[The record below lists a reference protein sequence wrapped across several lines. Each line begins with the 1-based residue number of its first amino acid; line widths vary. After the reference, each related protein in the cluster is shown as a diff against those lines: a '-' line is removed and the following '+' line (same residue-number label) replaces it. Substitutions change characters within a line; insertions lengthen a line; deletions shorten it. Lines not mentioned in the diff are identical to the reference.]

1 MNPPADSRVAVI
13 GTAFRFPGAATPEE
27 FWQVIRDG
35 RDCVRRFT
43 EEELAAAGVPA
54 EKYRADDF
62 VGASGILDDIDG
74 FDAAFF
80 GMSVREAKLTDPQ
93 HRMFLECA
101 YQALEDAG
109 HPRERDGQRT
119 GVFASTGYHLYTMEN
134 YLLNNVLKGPVGDD
148 WLSRMQV
155 MVGNYTDFT
164 ATRAAFRLNLT
175 GPALSVQT
183 GCSSSLVAL
192 QLAAQSVLAGD
203 SDIALAGATAVH
215 VPQVLGYQYVK
226 GSILSKTGHLRA
238 FDAGAD
244 GTVGGTG
251 VAAVVLKR
259 LDRALAD
266 GDTVHGVIRGWGVN
280 NDGAD
285 KQAYTAPS
293 AAGQRGAIRRALDHA
308 GISADTVG
316 YLETHGTGTLKGDPI
331 EFDGAVSAY
340 RADTDRTGYCA
351 LGSTKAN
358 IGHLDVASGLASF
371 IKALLV
377 LKHGVIPPMA
387 NFREPNPALDLDR
400 SPFYIPGTARPWPQG
415 DTPRRAG
422 VSSLGVGGT
431 NVHIIVE
438 QAPEPPPRT
447 ATVPPPDVLVLS
459 GRSAAALTA
468 NAHAVRDHLTR
479 HPETDLADLVT
490 TAAGRGHHPY
500 RLAARG
506 TNPADLAAALDGWLA
521 GTGGPAAAAAVT
533 TGEAPRDGRPGIAFQ
548 FTGQGSAYPGMA
560 RPLYERFAVVRDL
573 LHTCERHHQEL
584 YGSSLLDVLLDPDA
598 DRARTEDTRIAQP
611 ALFALQ
617 YALAGLWHHAGL
629 VPDTVA
635 GHSVGEYAALCAAGA
650 LSAEDG
656 LRITAE
662 RGRLMQDHCP
672 PGAMAAV
679 LADPDTVQNLTA
691 EISGLELA
699 VVNGAHRHVLAGPV
713 TAVDR
718 LLTLSAERGTT
729 AERLP
734 VTRAFHTALMDPVL
748 DKFREL
754 LDGVT
759 FRPVTTRFVS
769 CLDGRRYEPGWVP
782 DADYFVRQTREP
794 VRYDAV
800 LPTLGGTDPAALVEI
815 GPHTTLSGLARAAL
829 PGVRALPTLRRGTGP
844 AAFWGA
850 VAQLH
855 CAGADL
861 DWPALTAGS
870 GGRRIW
876 LPGYRFQHQS
886 FWTGPEPT
894 AVRAV
899 RAGEPATE
907 PAREEED
914 VAQDEA
920 VFARVLGHVIEL
932 VAKHLGH
939 DADAITGGTSFFDLG
954 ADSLQMISVL
964 RELEQDHQVK
974 VAMRE
979 LFEEASTPGQ
989 LAELIVGR
997 MGDGAD
1003 RPGGGAV
1010 GGAVGGAGKGKGVAP
1025 GGGEPACAPE
1035 PVREPAPVRAP
1046 EPDRTEPPRAPVSLR
1061 AVESSRTP
1069 EPVRASE
1076 PVSGEPAGA
1085 SQPVTRAELT
1095 DLVRQVNQLTQIQ
1108 LQMMSQIHQLSQ
1120 LLTAQATSALTGGD
1134 VVANGKAG
1142 GK

>member
-1 MNPPADSRVAVI
+1 MNVPADSRVAVI
-13 GTAFRFPGAATPEE
+13 GMAFRLPGADTPEE
-27 FWQVIRDG
+27 FWRVIRDG

-43 EEELAAAGVPA
+43 DEELAAAGVPA
-54 EKYRADDF
+54 EKYRADGF
-62 VGASGILDDIDG
+62 VGASGILSGIAG
-74 FDAAFF
+74 FDAPFF
-80 GMSVREAKLTDPQ
+80 GMSGREAQLTDPQ

-101 YQALEDAG
+101 YHALEDSG
-109 HPRERDGQRT
+109 YPREPDGQRT
-119 GVFASTGYHLYTMEN
+119 GVFATTGYHLYTMEN

-164 ATRAAFRLNLT
+164 ATRVSFRLNLT
-175 GPALSVQT
+175 GPAVSVQT

-192 QLAAQSVLAGD
+192 QLAAQSVLVGD

-226 GSILSKTGHLRA
+226 GSILSKSGRLRA

-259 LDRALAD
+259 LDRAVAD
-266 GDTVHGVIRGWGVN
+266 GDTIHGVLRGWGVT
-280 NDGAD
+280 NDGAG

-358 IGHLDVASGLASF
+358 IGHLDVGSGLASF

-387 NFREPNPALDLDR
+387 NFSEPNPALDLET
-400 SPFYIPGTARPWPQG
+400 SPFYIPEAARPWPQG

-422 VSSLGVGGT
+422 VTSLGVGGT
-431 NVHIIVE
+431 NVHVIVE
-438 QAPEPPPRT
+438 QAPEPPPRA

-459 GRSAAALTA
+459 GQSEAALAA

-479 HPETDLADLVT
+479 HPEAHLADLVT
-490 TAAGRGHHPY
+490 TAAGRVHHRH
-500 RLAARG
+500 RLTARG
-506 TNPADLAAALDGWLA
+506 TTPAELAAALDGWLA
-521 GTGGPAAAAAVT
+521 GTGGPAATAAVT
-533 TGEAPRDGRPGIAFQ
+533 TGEAPREGRAGVAFQ
-548 FTGQGSAYPGMA
+548 FTGQGSPYPGMA
-560 RPLYERFAVVRDL
+560 QPLYERFAVVRDL
-573 LHTCERHHQEL
+573 LDTCERHHRQL
-584 YGSSLLDVLLDPDA
+584 YGTPLLDGLLDPGA
-598 DRARTEDTRIAQP
+598 DRATTENTRTAQP

-617 YALAGLWHHAGL
+617 YALTGLWRHAGIT
-629 VPDTVA
+629 PDVVA

-650 LSAEDG
+650 LSVEDG

-662 RGRLMQDHCP
+662 RGRLMQDHCA

-679 LADPDTVQNLTA
+679 SADLTTASDLTA

-699 VVNGAHRHVLAGPV
+699 VVNGAQRHVLAGPV
-713 TAVDR
+713 AGVDR
-718 LLTLSAERGTT
+718 LLTLLAERGITG
-729 AERLP
+729 ERLP
-734 VTRAFHTALMDPVL
+734 VTRAFHTVLMDPVL

-759 FRPVTTRFVS
+759 FRPVTTGFVS
-769 CLDGRRYEPGWVP
+769 CLDGSRYEPGWVP

-800 LPTLGGTDPAALVEI
+800 LRTLGETGPAALVEI

-829 PGVRALPTLRRGTGP
+829 PGVRAVPTQRRGAGP
-844 AAFWGA
+844 APFWDA

-855 CAGADL
+855 CAGADP

-870 GGRRIW
+870 AGRRTG
-876 LPGYRFQHQS
+876 LPGYRFQHRNY
-886 FWTGPEPT
+886 WTGPEPT

-899 RAGEPATE
+899 RTGE

-920 VFARVLGHVIEL
+920 VFERVLGHVIEL

-939 DADAITGGTSFFDLG
+939 DADTITGDTSFFDLG

-964 RELEQDHQVK
+964 RELEQDHRVK

-979 LFEEASTPGQ
+979 LFEEASTSRQ

-997 MGDGAD
+997 MAGG
-1003 RPGGGAV
+1003 PG
-1010 GGAVGGAGKGKGVAP
+1010 AP
-1025 GGGEPACAPE
+1025 GGASGEAAAGGLVRSEPVAGE
-1035 PVREPAPVRAP
+1035 PVRTEPVADEPVRYEPAAEEPVRYEPAPTAPAEPVRAP
-1046 EPDRTEPPRAPVSLR
+1046 EPAPAEPS
-1061 AVESSRTP
+1061 
-1069 EPVRASE
+1069 
-1076 PVSGEPAGA
+1076 GA
-1085 SQPVTRAELT
+1085 SHPVTRAELA
-1095 DLVRQVNQLTQIQ
+1095 DVVRQVQQLSQLQ

-1120 LLTAQATSALTGGD
+1120 LLTAQATSVLSGGA
-1134 VVANGKAG
+1134 VANGKAG

>member
-13 GTAFRFPGAATPEE
+13 GMAFRFPGADTPEE
-27 FWQVIRDG
+27 FWRVIRDG

-43 EEELAAAGVPA
+43 DEELAAAGVPA

-62 VGASGILDDIDG
+62 VGASGILSGIDG
-74 FDAAFF
+74 FDAGFF
-80 GMSVREAKLTDPQ
+80 GMSVREARLTDPQ

-101 YQALEDAG
+101 YHALEDAG

-164 ATRAAFRLNLT
+164 ATRASFRLNLT
-175 GPALSVQT
+175 GPAVGIQT
-183 GCSSSLVAL
+183 ACSSSLVAL
-192 QLAAQSVLAGD
+192 QLAAQSVLTGD

-226 GSILSKTGHLRA
+226 GSILSKSGYLRA

-285 KQAYTAPS
+285 KQTYTAPS

-308 GISADTVG
+308 GIGADTVG

-351 LGSTKAN
+351 LGATKAN
-358 IGHLDVASGLASF
+358 IGHLDVCSGLAGF

-400 SPFYIPGTARPWPQG
+400 SPFYIPETARPWPPG

-431 NVHIIVE
+431 NAHIIVE
-438 QAPEPPPRT
+438 QAPEPAPRA
-447 ATVPPPDVLVLS
+447 ATVAPPDVLVLS
-459 GRSAAALTA
+459 GRSEAALAA
-468 NAHAVRDHLTR
+468 NARAVRDHLTR
-479 HPETDLADLVT
+479 HPGADPADLVT
-490 TAAGRGHHPY
+490 TAAGRAHHRH

-506 TNPADLAAALDGWLA
+506 TSPADLAAALDGWLGGA
-521 GTGGPAAAAAVT
+521 DGPAAAATVT
-533 TGEAPRDGRPGIAFQ
+533 TGEAPREGRPRVAFQ
-548 FTGQGSAYPGMA
+548 FTGQGSPYPGMA
-560 RPLYERFAVVRDL
+560 LPLYERFPVVRDL
-573 LHTCERHHQEL
+573 LHTCDRHHRKL
-584 YGSSLLDVLLDPDA
+584 YGSSLLDALLDPGA
-598 DRARTEDTRIAQP
+598 DRATTENTRTAQP

-617 YALAGLWHHAGL
+617 YALTGLWRHAGIT
-629 VPDTVA
+629 PDIVS

-650 LSAEDG
+650 LSVEDG
-656 LRITAE
+656 LRVTAE
-662 RGRLMQDHCP
+662 RGRLMRDHCAR
-672 PGAMAAV
+672 GAMAAV
-679 LADPDTVQNLTA
+679 SADLDTVRDLTA
-691 EISGLELA
+691 EITGLELA
-699 VVNGAHRHVLAGPV
+699 VVNGARRHVLAGPV

-718 LLTLSAERGTT
+718 LLTVLEERGIP

-734 VTRAFHTALMDPVL
+734 VTRAFHTVLMDPVL

-759 FRPVTTRFVS
+759 FRPATTAFVS
-769 CLDGRRYEPGWVP
+769 CLDGRLHEPGRVP

-800 LPTLGGTDPAALVEI
+800 LRTLGGTDTAALVEI
-815 GPHTTLSGLARAAL
+815 GPHTTLSGLARAAV
-829 PGVRALPTLRRGTGP
+829 PGVRAVPTLRRGAGP
-844 AAFWGA
+844 APFWGA

-876 LPGYRFQHQS
+876 LPGYRFQHKT

-894 AVRAV
+894 AVRPV
-899 RAGEPATE
+899 RTGE

-920 VFARVLGHVIEL
+920 VFERVLGHVIEL

-939 DADAITGGTSFFDLG
+939 DADAITGDTSFFDLG

-979 LFEEASTPGQ
+979 LFEEASTSRQ
-989 LAELIVGR
+989 LTELIVGR
-997 MGDGAD
+997 MAGTSGGPGSSEGSGSSGDSATPGD
-1003 RPGGGAV
+1003 SVVPGGSGRPGAAGGDTVRYEPVAEEPLRDEPT
-1010 GGAVGGAGKGKGVAP
+1010 AGTAP
-1025 GGGEPACAPE
+1025 AE
-1035 PVREPAPVRAP
+1035 PVRVPEPVRAP
-1046 EPDRTEPPRAPVSLR
+1046 EPASAEP
-1061 AVESSRTP
+1061 
-1069 EPVRASE
+1069 
-1076 PVSGEPAGA
+1076 SGP
-1085 SQPVTRAELT
+1085 SHPVTRAELA
-1095 DLVRQVNQLTQIQ
+1095 DLVRQVQQLSQIQ

-1120 LLTAQATSALTGGD
+1120 LLTAQATAALSGGA
-1134 VVANGKAG
+1134 VANGKAG
-1142 GK
+1142 GE